1 MRFATYTKYKGGWL
15 DAMNLES
22 LMESLSG
29 FFMNGGF
36 AGGPNY
42 HPFWGWS
49 GLEDTSSVDALKNA
63 LLKALVEGGQLT
75 QEMVEELRGE
85 GQGDEAVQK
94 QIADLLDELIQRMVE
109 EGYLTL
115 EDGAPTMPGAV
126 QAEVENALSNATDSS
141 ANLSR

>member
-1 MRFATYTKYKGGWL
+1 
-15 DAMNLES
+15 MNLES
-22 LMESLSG
+22 LMESLSD

-63 LLKALVEGGQLT
+63 LLKALIESGQLT

-85 GQGDEAVQK
+85 GQGDEAVQQ
-94 QIADLLDELIQRMVE
+94 QIAEL
-109 EGYLTL
+109 
-115 EDGAPTMPGAV
+115 PGSCSMAFNAIACRGSGTSGSTSTGSRIGSDDPV
-126 QAEVENALSNATDSS
+126 CVASLPALS
-141 ANLSR
+141 